1 MLTRPVQRVLV
12 VVALALVL
20 AGTLLAL
27 LVEAWPLVALGVAV
41 TVAAWFALTFLPG
54 GEPRAR

>member
-1 MLTRPVQRVLV
+1 MLSRPAQRVLV
-12 VVALALVL
+12 VVALVLVL

-41 TVAAWFALTFLPG
+41 TVGAWFALTFLPG

>member
-1 MLTRPVQRVLV
+1 MLTRPAGRVLV
-12 VVALALVL
+12 AVALALVL

-27 LVEAWPLVALGVAV
+27 LVEAWPLVALGVTA

-54 GEPRAR
+54 GRPRAR

>member
-1 MLTRPVQRVLV
+1 MLTRPVQRILV

-41 TVAAWFALTFLPG
+41 TVTAWFALTFLPG